1 MPIFPSVD
9 GLVGRTPLL
18 ELAGVER
25 AEGLQA
31 RLLAKVEGMNPGG
44 SAKDRIARA
53 MLDDFERRGLVAPGS
68 TVIEPTSGNTGIGL
82 AALGTARGL
91 RVVIA
96 MPDTASVERRRLM
109 EAYGAEVVLTEG
121 ARGMQGAIEK
131 AEELARSIPG
141 AVVAGQFSNPANPQA
156 HYETT
161 GPEIWED
168 AGGCVDV
175 LVAGVGTGGTITGVG
190 RYLRERN
197 PSLRV
202 VAVEP
207 ADSPVLSQGRAGAHG
222 IAGIGAGFVPEV
234 LDRSLFDEVVAVRD
248 DDACAAARSV
258 ARLEGLLVGVSSG
271 AAVWAA
277 VQVARREEMRG
288 RAVVAVLPD
297 SGERYL
303 STGLFG

>member
-1 MPIFPSVD
+1 MPIFPSVN

-44 SAKDRIARA
+44 SAKDRVARA

-82 AALGTARGL
+82 AALGAARGL

-234 LDRSLFDEVVAVRD
+234 LDRSLLDEVVAVRD

>member
-44 SAKDRIARA
+44 SAKDRVARA

-234 LDRSLFDEVVAVRD
+234 LDRSLLDEVVAVRD